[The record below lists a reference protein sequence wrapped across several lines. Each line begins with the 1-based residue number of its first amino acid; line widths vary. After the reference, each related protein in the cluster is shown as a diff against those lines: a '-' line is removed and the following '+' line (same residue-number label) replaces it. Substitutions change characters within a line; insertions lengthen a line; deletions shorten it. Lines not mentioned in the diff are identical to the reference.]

1 MASDALQEAMVSSG
15 RGEPVASMAA
25 PPTSWL
31 SFSKVMEN
39 FFNKDL
45 KVTFFEDE
53 LQEIIARGA
62 GSLNQ
67 ALINPRAPVRS

>member
-31 SFSKVMEN
+31 SFSKAMEN
-39 FFNKDL
+39 FL
-45 KVTFFEDE
+45 AAASSTSIE
-53 LQEIIARGA
+53 ASMTSGPMPSPA
-62 GSLNQ
+62 SM
-67 ALINPRAPVRS
+67 LIL